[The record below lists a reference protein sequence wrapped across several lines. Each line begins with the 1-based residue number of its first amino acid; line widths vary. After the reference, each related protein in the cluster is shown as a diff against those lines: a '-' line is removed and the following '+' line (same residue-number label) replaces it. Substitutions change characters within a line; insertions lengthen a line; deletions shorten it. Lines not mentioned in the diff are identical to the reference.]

1 MTTMNVE
8 VSDHVQ
14 LLRNGE
20 ESNNDGGRKK
30 LGRRAS
36 GINVAVA
43 AIIISSLLLF
53 FHLQFKMNIMIS
65 RSYPRIHQAKAKS
78 APPSLPLK
86 T

>member
-20 ESNNDGGRKK
+20 DSNHGGGRKK
-30 LGRRAS
+30 LIGRRRAS

-43 AIIISSLLLF
+43 AIIN
-53 FHLQFKMNIMIS
+53 H
-65 RSYPRIHQAKAKS
+65 H
-78 APPSLPLK
+78 
-86 T
+86 